1 MDKGG
6 TRVISL
12 LYACAAALLLLDI
25 AGPLQVIRY
34 ANNEQNDVFSTAA
47 TSQHRKSS
55 SPRSALAFAG
65 LKHCLPPCRRM
76 PFC

>member
-6 TRVISL
+6 TRVIPFYTL
-12 LYACAAALLLLDI
+12 VPPHALLLDI